1 MRMTLT
7 PYLEDTIL
15 SNRSIAIW
23 ENVTSEHIRN
33 HLLLWNSNSS
43 WMNDL
48 KINISINLTVETNAV
63 HQYLLPAVV
72 ERRRANEQS
81 LALDFTLE
89 ILQVQVMSE
98 VDSSDATG
106 SRIDW
111 NAFILDAWGTRAG
124 MGILIP
130 MDRDDYIYNL
140 QNYEASNDFVDI
152 RDAKVITLGAF
163 NITNRPSVEPSST
176 TSPTIEPS
184 NKPTLLSTFDA
195 SNRPTESP
203 TSTGTGTI
211 TSTRQ
216 PTSLSSN
223 NQTTTRMP
231 TEAPLPNVI
240 SNKPST
246 VPTSHSPTSHSTQT
260 PTQIPSSTPTSFA
273 TGTLTADPTQPQT
286 QHVSASPTRRAVFPS
301 PTTKPTTPATANPTT
316 LPTPLSTSS
325 PTRRPVT
332 SLPTERASPLP
343 TDLPT
348 PPSTPGG
355 LPMTV
360 LGSFELLE
368 TVPHDDNAFTQGL
381 ELVSNQP
388 ALYFESTGLY
398 GQSSVR
404 IVDLQSGQVLQQQN
418 LASGY
423 FGEGMTYFNG
433 RLVQITWKEQTGFV
447 YNATNVEVLNEF
459 SYETTNGEGW
469 GICFVESQN
478 IFYVSDGTDHLHTW
492 DANNFALV
500 DKVPVTMR
508 ISALAAEQSVRRINE
523 LEWDPFTQTVL
534 ANVWQQNYIVRITP
548 STGFVTHRYNLQ
560 SLARPANAGVLN
572 GIARTGTPNEFWA
585 TGKLWPYM
593 YRIRLID

>member
-1 MRMTLT
+1 MTLT
-7 PYLEDTIL
+7 PYLEDAIL
-15 SNRSIAIW
+15 SNQSSAIW
-23 ENVTSEHIRN
+23 EDVTSEHIRN
-33 HLLLWNSNSS
+33 HLLLLNSNSS
-43 WMNDL
+43 WMDDL
-48 KINISINLTVETNAV
+48 NTKIKININLTVETDVVN
-63 HQYLLPAVV
+63 QYLLPAVV

-81 LALDFTLE
+81 LALEFTLE
-89 ILQVQVMSE
+89 ILQVEVTSE
-98 VDSSDATG
+98 VYSSDATG
-106 SRIDW
+106 SHIDW
-111 NAFILDAWGTRAG
+111 NAFILDVWGTRTG
-124 MGILIP
+124 TGILVPI
-130 MDRDDYIYNL
+130 DRDDYIYNL
-140 QNYEASNDFVDI
+140 QNSEASNDFLDI

-184 NKPTLLSTFDA
+184 NKPTPLSTFDA

-203 TSTGTGTI
+203 TGTGTGI
-211 TSTRQ
+211 STRQ
-216 PTSLSSN
+216 PTSVPSK

-231 TEAPLPNVI
+231 TETPSPNVI

-246 VPTSHSPTSHSTQT
+246 VPTSHSTPT
-260 PTQIPSSTPTSFA
+260 PTQIPSSAPTSFA
-273 TGTLTADPTQPQT
+273 TATMTPAPTPPQIL
-286 QHVSASPTRRAVFPS
+286 HVTASPTPRAVIPS
-301 PTTKPTTPATANPTT
+301 PTTKPTTAATDAPTT
-316 LPTPLSTSS
+316 PPTPLSTSS
-325 PTRRPVT
+325 PSRRPVT
-332 SLPTERASPLP
+332 PLLTERPSPLP

-348 PPSTPGG
+348 PLSTLAG
-355 LPMTV
+355 LPLTI

-368 TVPHDDNAFTQGL
+368 TVPHDNNAFTQGL
-381 ELVSNQP
+381 ELVPDQP

-404 IVDLQSGQVLQQQN
+404 IVDLQSGQVLQQHN

-447 YNATNVEVLNEF
+447 YNATNVEVLDEF

-508 ISALAAEQSVRRINE
+508 TSALAAEQSVRRINE

-534 ANVWQQNYIVRITP
+534 ANVWQQNYIVRIKP

-560 SLARPANAGVLN
+560 SLARSANAGVLN
-572 GIARTGTPNEFWA
+572 GIARTDTPNEFWA